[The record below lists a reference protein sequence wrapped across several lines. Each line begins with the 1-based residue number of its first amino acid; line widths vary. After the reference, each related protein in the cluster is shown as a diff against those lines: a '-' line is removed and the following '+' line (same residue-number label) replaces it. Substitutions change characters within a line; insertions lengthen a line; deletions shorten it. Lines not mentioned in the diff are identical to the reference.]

1 MGYFIMSIRFKN
13 YNLGYRI
20 VSFAL
25 DECTKEKLIAEELA
39 VVYLDEGRGE
49 FTLLPDS
56 ISLSTDS
63 SDLEKARTYNNYD
76 VFEIWENGVFS
87 RKYSDRSDDNYF
99 FITGKCNSNC
109 IMCPSPEQSRRTSET
124 TAYANLMELAR
135 HIPSDA
141 PHLTITG
148 GEPFL
153 MGKQIFPFLQYLKE
167 KFCGTEF
174 LFLTNGRIFAIEKY
188 AQLFCKTAPKNSIVA
203 IPIHGSCQEIHDS
216 ITRADG
222 SFKQTVLGIK
232 RLLQNGVYI
241 EVRLVVS
248 KMNIADFDN
257 IANLIVEE
265 FKGIEYVSVI
275 AMEMTGTARTNLDA
289 VWIPYKESF
298 ARIANGV
305 RMLVTKGVDVKLYNF
320 PLCTVER
327 PFWTLCEKSIS
338 DNKVRFVDGCELCRY
353 KNACSGVFAGT
364 LQLERDEL
372 RAIR

>member
-1 MGYFIMSIRFKN
+1 MSIRFKN

-25 DECTKEKLIAEELA
+25 DECTRDKLIAKKLS
-39 VVYLDEGRGE
+39 VVYLDEGKSE
-49 FTLLPDS
+49 LMLSPDS
-56 ISLSTDS
+56 IILSADLL
-63 SDLEKARTYNNYD
+63 DLEKARTYNNYD
-76 VFEIWENGVFS
+76 VFEIWRNGVFL
-87 RKYSDRSDDNYF
+87 RQYNDRSDDNYF

-109 IMCPSPEQSRRTSET
+109 VMCPSPEQSRRTSET
-124 TAYANLMELAR
+124 TAFADLMELAR

-153 MGKQIFPFLQYLKE
+153 MGKQIFSFLQYLKE

-174 LFLTNGRIFAIEKY
+174 LFLTNGRIFAIDRY
-188 AQLFCKTAPKNSIVA
+188 VHMFCDTAPRNSIVA

-216 ITRADG
+216 ITRTDG

-232 RLLQNGVYI
+232 KLLKNGIRV
-241 EVRLVVS
+241 EVRLVVN
-248 KMNIADFDN
+248 KKNVADFDD
-257 IANLIVEE
+257 IANLIINEL
-265 FKGIEYVSVI
+265 KGIEYVSVI
-275 AMEMTGTARTNLDA
+275 AMEMTGTARTNLDQ

-298 ARIANGV
+298 AYIANAV
-305 RMLVTKGVDVKLYNF
+305 RTLVAKGVNVKLYNF
-320 PLCTVER
+320 PLCTVKR

-338 DNKVRFVDGCELCRY
+338 DNKVRFVDRCELCRY
-353 KNACSGVFAGT
+353 KRACSGVFAGT

-372 RAIR
+372 RPIQ